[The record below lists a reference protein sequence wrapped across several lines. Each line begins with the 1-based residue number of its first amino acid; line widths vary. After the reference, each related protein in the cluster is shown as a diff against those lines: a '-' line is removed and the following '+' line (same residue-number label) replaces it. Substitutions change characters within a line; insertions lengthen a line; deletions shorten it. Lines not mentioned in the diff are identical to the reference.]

1 MNASATIAH
10 KLNSPE
16 PLLSVEFF
24 PPKNDE
30 GARQIL
36 HTAEQLQSLRPDFVS
51 ITYGAGGS
59 TRERTLEY
67 GKLLAERFDFEVM
80 PHLTCVGH
88 SQDELSRIIDSF
100 ESAGF
105 RNIMALRGDPPK
117 GQATF
122 TAHPQGFRYASEL
135 VAFIRENFSQ
145 FGIGVGGYPEKH
157 PEAVSSEVD
166 LQALKAKV
174 AAGSDFITT
183 QLFLDNEDY
192 FRYVDRCRALGIT
205 IPIVPGILPPLGLEQ
220 IKRFCAFCQARVP
233 EKLLELLE
241 AVQGNPQM
249 EEKVG
254 IEWAYAQCEELL
266 ARGAPGIH
274 LYILNRSQAAVEL
287 FSRLRTGSRKSP

>member
-1 MNASATIAH
+1 MSLPTKIVD
-10 KLNSPE
+10 KLNSPA

-36 HTAEQLQSLRPDFVS
+36 ETAQQLEPFAPDFVS

-67 GKLLAERFDFEVM
+67 GKLLAERFGFEVM

-88 SQDELSRIIDSF
+88 SRDELSGIIRNF
-100 ESAGF
+100 ESLGF

-117 GQATF
+117 GQNVF
-122 TAHPQGFRYASEL
+122 TPHPEGFRYASEL
-135 VAFIRENFSQ
+135 VAFIREGFPQ

-157 PEAVSSEVD
+157 PEAPSLEAD
-166 LQALKAKV
+166 MQALKLKV
-174 AAGSDFITT
+174 AAGADFITT
-183 QLFLDNEDY
+183 QLFLDNNDY
-192 FRYVDRCRALGIT
+192 FRYVEQCRALGIT
-205 IPIVPGILPPLGLEQ
+205 TPIVPGILPALGLEQ
-220 IKRFCAFCQARVP
+220 IKRFCAFCQARIP
-233 EKLLELLE
+233 DDLLALLE

-274 LYILNRSQAAVEL
+274 FYILNRSHAAVEL
-287 FSRLRTGSRKSP
+287 FSRLRGNAR